1 VEPGHDDVPA
11 AHWQVPLLVSLYREV
26 HKVMPGVSSALVVR
40 FARSAVAYI
49 HSVLVASLDHL
60 QEAFLLN
67 AEPFLPTVC
76 CRDTL
81 EQCRAHGIDEVMRAT
96 IMDPIPIN
104 YGPWLTMSEEGLS
117 FLQSLMLRNPAQRLS
132 AAQALEHPWFATQF
146 EEAGLSVSSGQQVLR
161 SNASEAGD
169 NISATDEKL
178 DHRNNIVPMPQQ
190 QHQQLQSHSS
200 LHCKPSVHSM

>member
-1 VEPGHDDVPA
+1 
-11 AHWQVPLLVSLYREV
+11 
-26 HKVMPGVSSALVVR
+26 MPVVNSALVIR
-40 FARSAVAYI
+40 FACSAVTYI
-49 HSVLVASLDHL
+49 HSVAVPVADHL
-60 QEAFLLN
+60 QEACLLT
-67 AEPFLPTVC
+67 AEPSLPAIC

-104 YGPWLTMSEEGLS
+104 YGPWLTMSEDGLS

-146 EEAGLSVSSGQQVLR
+146 AEAGLSVSASQQVLR

-169 NISATDEKL
+169 NITVTDEKL

>member
-1 VEPGHDDVPA
+1 
-11 AHWQVPLLVSLYREV
+11 
-26 HKVMPGVSSALVVR
+26 MPVLSSALVIR
-40 FARSAVAYI
+40 FAWSAVTYI
-49 HSVLVASLDHL
+49 HSVAVSSLDHL
-60 QEAFLLN
+60 REAFLLT
-67 AEPFLPTVC
+67 AEPFLPATC

-81 EQCRAHGIDEVMRAT
+81 EQCRSHGIDEVMRAT

-104 YGPWLTMSEEGLS
+104 YGVWLTMSEEGMS